1 MLIVGSSKG
10 YTLTKQHGRSGFE
23 IGQYNAKFKYN
34 YKMASHSINHGHL
47 MWCEDNITNG
57 YGWWFKREV
66 PYVTEPH
73 KDDIAYVS
81 FKTKED
87 HAKFTLYMLKQKED

>member
-1 MLIVGSSKG
+1 MSIVDSFNG
-10 YTLTKQHGRSGFE
+10 YKLTRQHGRSGFE
-23 IGQYNAKFKYN
+23 IGQYNTKYEYN

-57 YGWWFKREV
+57 YGWWFKRTE
-66 PYVTEPH
+66 PYITEPH
-73 KDDIAYVS
+73 KDDRAYVS

-87 HAKFTLYMLKQKED
+87 HAKFVWYMLKHNED